1 MSNKTKVIYVTKEN
15 RGLFDIGE
23 GICQNSGMEATNETF
38 TQTTNDRGVF
48 RRYRFDNGYM
58 ASVVSHAGSYGGD
71 QGLWELAVM
80 THDGTIVYDTPV
92 TADVL
97 GWLSDA
103 EMLDAV
109 RQVRMLPP
117 RRVGGDGRLR
127 PIIRL

>member
-1 MSNKTKVIYVTKEN
+1 MLDSSTLICEN
-15 RGLFDIGE
+15 V
-23 GICQNSGMEATNETF
+23 GMEATNNNF
-38 TQTTNDRGVF
+38 TQTTNDRGIF
-48 RRYRFDNGYM
+48 RRYTFDNGYM
-58 ASVVSHAGSYGGD
+58 ASVVCHVGSYGGP

-92 TADVL
+92 TSDVL
-97 GWLSDA
+97 GCLSDA

-117 RRVGGDGRLR
+117 RTVGADGRHR